1 MDRIKIKD
9 AATEQGMK
17 PEELVARL
25 REAGIEKTVKGS
37 LSPEEYEKVKVKKS
51 EASVEVVRKD
61 VIIRRRSK
69 PAAAEA
75 PAAPVPECRQIPG
88 FPVKKEGFPPDSASV
103 RWGGKAE
110 TGAELLKNR
119 CGNCPYGAFLRLGG
133 RFRAAKTEFLC

>member
-1 MDRIKIKD
+1 MDKIKIKD
-9 AATEQGMK
+9 AALEQGMK

-37 LSPEEYEKVKVKKS
+37 ISPEEYEKVKVKKS

-75 PAAPVPECRQIPG
+75 PAA
-88 FPVKKEGFPPDSASV
+88 SV
-103 RWGGKAE
+103 VEEKTAAPAAAAE
-110 TGAELLKNR
+110 EA
-119 CGNCPYGAFLRLGG
+119 
-133 RFRAAKTEFLC
+133 AAKQALHLMGEPV